1 MAARLLIQRR
11 PVARQRLLIR
21 IELDHHATLRSGPT
35 FHRLAAPA
43 TGEEAAAK
51 CLEGSGSALG
61 VLLILLGVGHVD
73 VGDPI
78 GLHPLLSCY
87 NDICV

>member
-1 MAARLLIQRR
+1 MAARLLVQLG

-21 IELDHHATLRSGPT
+21 IELDHHATLWSGPPLQ
-35 FHRLAAPA
+35 RLAAPA
-43 TGEEAAAK
+43 AGQEAAAE

-61 VLLILLGVGHVD
+61 VLLILLGVGHID

>member
-11 PVARQRLLIR
+11 AITGQRLLVR
-21 IELDHHATLRSGPT
+21 IELDDHATLWSRPPLQ
-35 FHRLAAPA
+35 RLAAPA
-43 TGEEAAAK
+43 TGQEAATIG
-51 CLEGSGSALG
+51 LERRRRTLG
-61 VLLILLGVGHVD
+61 VLLVLLGVGHVD

-78 GLHPLLSCY
+78 GLHPRCSCL